1 MGAQKSKLGKKDLQ
15 ELAKKT
21 SCKYFLIVRPGLMKN
36 YTYGVRKVAGFSL
49 LHEIV
54 DKISR
59 LWYTESP
66 AYRYRTI
73 DNKFV
78 D

>member
-21 SCKYFLIVRPGLMKN
+21 SCKYFFNCSTRFGEK
-36 YTYGVRKVAGFSL
+36 
-49 LHEIV
+49 LHLG
-54 DKISR
+54 KIPR
-59 LWYTESP
+59 LWYQESP
-66 AYRYRTI
+66 TYRYRTI
-73 DNKFV
+73 DHKFV